1 MRFFIKMTTEN
12 EVNIHKANDIKSKTP
27 LYFSPDSSKKNNFL
41 KLRLASKNI
50 YQNTD
55 SNLSKNQI
63 KKKINSNLS
72 KNIINFQQQ
81 NKFLKSNKKLLI
93 ETPDKFN
100 RNKNNNSNMSYK
112 KFNSKLYLKK
122 NAITNISSL
131 NETNGKELSTQSNF
145 YLNTHIN
152 NTPKVKNNNFEKNSL
167 SNIKFNIGKSS
178 KNLLNS
184 KNPSIQLKKNA
195 GSAIELM
202 EAKTKNLSDLT
213 NINPLDYIYTTGNKQ
228 NKFLS
233 PNSHS
238 SNPKIIFF
246 NNEKNKVKDKYYK
259 FNRKESKI
267 NQNQIKENEQNNP
280 DNDNI
285 KDEGDKKNQ
294 INLLLKNTFT
304 NVKIFPTTILNNKII
319 YNNPSEK
326 SNQNKNNEQNQK
338 NKTNENSINNNS
350 KIKKEKIVIETIDK
364 KPNINKR
371 ETFNSIEELHYF
383 YVDTLQKGKKIA
395 DELDK
400 YNN

>member
-1 MRFFIKMTTEN
+1 MTTEN
-12 EVNIHKANDIKSKTP
+12 EVNTHKANDIKSKTP

-122 NAITNISSL
+122 NAIPNISSL

-152 NTPKVKNNNFEKNSL
+152 NTPKVKNNNFEKNNL

-184 KNPSIQLKKNA
+184 KNPSIQLKKNS

-202 EAKTKNLSDLT
+202 EAKTKNLSNLT
-213 NINPLDYIYTTGNKQ
+213 NINLLDYIYTTGNKQ
-228 NKFLS
+228 NKIFS
-233 PNSHS
+233 PNNHS

-246 NNEKNKVKDKYYK
+246 NNEKNKAKDKYYK
-259 FNRKESKI
+259 LNRKESKI

-364 KPNINKR
+364 KPNINKS

>member
-1 MRFFIKMTTEN
+1 MTSSN
-12 EVNIHKANDIKSKTP
+12 EVNIHKAKDIKGKVP
-27 LYFSPDSSKKNNFL
+27 LYFSPDSTKKNNFL

-63 KKKINSNLS
+63 KKKINSNLG

-100 RNKNNNSNMSYK
+100 KNKNSNNNKSYK

-122 NAITNISSL
+122 NGIPNISSL

-145 YLNTHIN
+145 YLNTNIN
-152 NTPKVKNNNFEKNSL
+152 STPKVKNNNHEKNSL

-178 KNLLNS
+178 QNLLNS
-184 KNPSIQLKKNA
+184 KNPPLQLKKNA

-202 EAKTKNLSDLT
+202 EAKTKNLSDL
-213 NINPLDYIYTTGNKQ
+213 NNMNLLEYMHTTGNKP

-233 PNSHS
+233 PNIHG
-238 SNPKIIFF
+238 SNQKIIYFRDE
-246 NNEKNKVKDKYYK
+246 NNKTKDKFYK
-259 FNRKESKI
+259 LSRKDSKT
-267 NQNQIKENEQNNP
+267 NQTQIKGNEQNNA
-280 DNDNI
+280 DNDGAG
-285 KDEGDKKNQ
+285 DVGDKKNQ

-319 YNNPSEK
+319 YNDSSEK
-326 SNQNKNNEQNQK
+326 STQNKSKEQNQQNKK
-338 NKTNENSINNNS
+338 NETTINTINNS

-364 KPNINKR
+364 KPSINR
-371 ETFNSIEELHYF
+371 SETFNSIEELHYL
-383 YVDTLQKGKKIA
+383 YVDILQRGKNIA
-395 DELDK
+395 NELDK